1 MAALDW
7 GLGERTHLLLS
18 FSSVVS
24 LYPQMACYHAP
35 VAPGSFPFRLCFNLS
50 AEVYDPLM
58 GARSSK
64 GGGMYESGW
73 FIVCLRQTI
82 DRVMIKRPY
91 PQKRTAGG
99 LQTA

>member
-35 VAPGSFPFRLCFNLS
+35 VAPGFLPIQAMFQL
-50 AEVYDPLM
+50 
-58 GARSSK
+58 
-64 GGGMYESGW
+64 
-73 FIVCLRQTI
+73 IRQG
-82 DRVMIKRPY
+82 V
-91 PQKRTAGG
+91 
-99 LQTA
+99 